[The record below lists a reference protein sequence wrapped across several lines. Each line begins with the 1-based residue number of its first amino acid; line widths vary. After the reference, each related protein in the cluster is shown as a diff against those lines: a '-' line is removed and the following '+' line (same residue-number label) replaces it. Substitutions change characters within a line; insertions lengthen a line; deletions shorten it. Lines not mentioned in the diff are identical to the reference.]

1 MAADLNSIFRKYL
14 TNLGEN
20 EEAVVELTRNLRKW
34 AVQTGEVVK
43 ERIETQI
50 DESAVKMGFAKSSEL
65 EILNSRI
72 ADLEKRIA
80 DGSKKVS
87 KKKSSEKSTSKKKP
101 AAPRKRATK

>member
-14 TNLGEN
+14 TNLGKN
-20 EEAVVELTRNLRKW
+20 EEAVVELTRNLRTW